1 MLLVGSQAM
10 RYWDNTWAADRLDKV
25 QDYDIICTKEEF
37 KSLVSSCAK
46 LHKLVEIQF
55 EQGTNKAHAKF
66 LVEGKLQVIEASF
79 IDVKGGLQES
89 DEHVYWYVRG
99 YDPTFYEYKILG
111 VECELLI
118 AWKTV
123 LYAMKLSH
131 KYKKNSVH
139 FLKTLRDIQEF
150 KKMNLKFDEELKEI
164 LAHREKLTYNYSH
177 PKLAQGKKTFFTDSV
192 PYQYDHDT
200 IHEAVKML
208 DRPAYQYYMQ
218 DGAEVMCSKEKFFE
232 LPEIVRLYGVL
243 EESYVL
249 ALERAIIPHQTNYK
263 RAFDIALE
271 KVCTSITSGWFREFA
286 YENYDKIQALY
297 HPSFVDKFNK
307 ALALGEIAPYKVG
320 VDEGKILPYN
330 SDSKY

>member
-66 LVEGKLQVIEASF
+66 LVEGKLQVIESSF

-89 DEHVYWYVRG
+89 DLQIHSSS
-99 YDPTFYEYKILG
+99 FAYKIPADYSILG
-111 VECELLI
+111 VNVDLDI
-118 AWKTV
+118 AMPDILWI
-123 LYAMKLSH
+123 MKLSH

-139 FLKTLRDIQEF
+139 FNKTRLDLIEF
-150 KKMNLKFDEELKEI
+150 KNAGWNEDHLAGHSNLKEM
-164 LAHREKLTYNYSH
+164 LAFRERLTYNYSH

-218 DGAEVMCSKEKFFE
+218 DGAEVMCSKEKFFD

-307 ALALGEIAPYKVG
+307 SL
-320 VDEGKILPYN
+320 DEGKILPYN

>member
-89 DEHVYWYVRG
+89 DLQIYEWMQNCDPHKEDMTICG
-99 YDPTFYEYKILG
+99 YPAIKMM
-111 VECELLI
+111 I
-118 AWKTV
+118 AYPLV
-123 LYAMKLSH
+123 CYIMKMSH

-139 FLKTLRDIQEF
+139 FNKTRLDLQ
-150 KKMNLKFDEELKEI
+150 KFDIVCVPEEFQQM
-164 LAHREKLTYNYSH
+164 LAFRERLTYNYSH

-249 ALERAIIPHQTNYK
+249 ALERAIIPHQTNCK

-286 YENYDKIQALY
+286 YENYDKVQALY
-297 HPSFVDKFNK
+297 HESFVDKFNK